1 MKHKSIY
8 TIAALL
14 TIAFTIGA
22 CSKEERSPKLIV
34 HVQEKNGTA
43 ASAASVR
50 AWPGKNAGQPG
61 SIINEP
67 VVDQTGTTDA
77 AGDVTFE
84 FESSVV
90 LDLDV
95 TYFKNIS
102 ALTLNGTDTTW
113 TDTLVGHKVVK
124 LEAIRQKSEENTTTE
139 MVEVK

>member
-1 MKHKSIY
+1 MKRKSIY

-34 HVQEKNGTA
+34 HVQEKDGTS
-43 ASAASVR
+43 ASGASVR
-50 AWPGKNAGQPG
+50 AWPGQNAGQPG
-61 SIINEP
+61 SIINEAR
-67 VVDQTGTTDA
+67 VDQSGNTDA

-84 FESSVV
+84 FDASVV

-95 TYFKNIS
+95 TFYKNI
-102 ALTLNGTDTTW
+102 LDTTSLGLDSTW
-113 TDTLVGHKVVK
+113 VDTLTGHKVVK
-124 LEAIRQKSEENTTTE
+124 LEAIRQKSEENTTNE

>member
-1 MKHKSIY
+1 MKRKSIY

-22 CSKEERSPKLIV
+22 CSKEERSPTLVV
-34 HVQEKNGTA
+34 HVQEKDGTA
-43 ASAASVR
+43 SPAASVR
-50 AWPGKNAGQPG
+50 AWPGQNAGQPG
-61 SIINEP
+61 SIINEDR
-67 VVDQTGTTDA
+67 VDQLGITNA

-84 FESSVV
+84 FDASVV

-95 TYFKNIS
+95 TFYKDIIDTTM
-102 ALTLNGTDTTW
+102 LGTDTTW
-113 TDTLVGHKVVK
+113 VDTLTGHKVVK